1 MSRRF
6 KSSTGSRG
14 AARNRCSDKQFDMRK
29 AKRVKFVD
37 TEMDGLPV
45 FASSSKGRK
54 AAESPTSNA
63 PKTSEYAYFRK
74 FKNGVV
80 HGQSRPLHKEN
91 EQLESSEVNHFI
103 REKTSDT
110 GILNHSTKN
119 FNFSVSGERAG
130 PSDDNVFSSPRVSKY
145 DEPDQTRSKEGTN
158 RISKRSLLLSEN
170 VTPVAPIP
178 LSPPLYEAP
187 ENSDNLCCEKG
198 IFSAKRHRLRQ
209 WIAQTSYSDFQKL
222 HPTGSDLVSSLLSRL
237 LPKGDENTVSSKGD
251 AENSCRSITLHES
264 NNMDKGLHFSHKSDK
279 DRPRICS
286 GEANEIIVPERD
298 TFISGFPFPSYSTES
313 PIHASVYMDEGFHF
327 SHKPEKDLPKVY
339 TGKSCEVV
347 LPKRDTFISGFSFPS
362 YCNENHGQDELV
374 DLDQGSMSHVLG
386 NSLAQHD
393 FPSRLPFERY
403 RSSGSF
409 HFREL
414 DEFGSIV
421 EYPREEPQRPLLE
434 WDFERGTDTLDSS
447 VVSHNT
453 AKDVYSG
460 LDTWNVDQRQFPD
473 NAAHAKRLHSSSSFS
488 NYDLEFDALPNYGPT
503 SCLRQNLGPVFDDV
517 KWAISESSRQFFLPL
532 PRTPNLVSMEDML
545 YNNDVVFYD
554 RDRHWL
560 KNRVLDGKPRN
571 DVSLK
576 YLSAEELAV
585 GDPVSFYTVNKN
597 SLCPLPRQ
605 KEAPRDLFH
614 PFSEGAF
621 SSNLHSS
628 LGTRINLPLLLD
640 HDSSYHE
647 LYFDDDELEY
657 I

>member
-6 KSSTGSRG
+6 KSATGPGG

-37 TEMDGLPV
+37 TEMDGIPV
-45 FASSSKGRK
+45 FASSSKERK
-54 AAESPTSNA
+54 AAQSPTSNA

-80 HGQSRPLHKEN
+80 HGQSRPLRKEN

-103 REKTSDT
+103 RETNSDS
-110 GILNHSTKN
+110 GMLNQSTRN
-119 FNFSVSGERAG
+119 FNFAVSGERAG
-130 PSDDNVFSSPRVSKY
+130 PSDDNLFSSPRVSIY
-145 DEPDQTRSKEGTN
+145 DEPDHIRSKEGTN
-158 RISKRSLLLSEN
+158 RIRKRSLLLSEN
-170 VTPVAPIP
+170 VTPVAQIP
-178 LSPPLYEAP
+178 LSPPLYEAS

-198 IFSAKRHRLRQ
+198 IFSAARHRLRQ
-209 WIAQTSYSDFQKL
+209 WIAQTSFSDFQKL

-237 LPKGDENTVSSKGD
+237 LPKGDENNVSSKED

-279 DRPRICS
+279 DRPRICA
-286 GEANEIIVPERD
+286 GKANEIMHPERD
-298 TFISGFPFPSYSTES
+298 TFISGFPFPSYGTES
-313 PIHASVYMDEGFHF
+313 PIHEFDNMDEGFHF
-327 SHKPEKDLPKVY
+327 SHKSEKDLPKVY
-339 TGKSCEVV
+339 TGNSCEVV

-362 YCNENHGQDELV
+362 YGNENHGQDELV
-374 DLDQGSMSHVLG
+374 DLDQGSMSHVLR
-386 NSLAQHD
+386 NSLAQYD
-393 FPSRLPFERY
+393 FPFRLPFERY

-414 DEFGSIV
+414 DEFGSII
-421 EYPREEPQRPLLE
+421 EHPREEPRTPLLE
-434 WDFERGTDTLDSS
+434 WDFKRGADTVDSS
-447 VVSHNT
+447 LISHNT
-453 AKDVYSG
+453 AKNVHSR
-460 LDTWNVDQRQFPD
+460 LDTWNVDQRQFAD
-473 NAAHAKRLHSSSSFS
+473 DAAHAKELHSSSSFS
-488 NYDLEFDALPNYGPT
+488 NYYLEFDALPNYGPT
-503 SCLRQNLGPVFDDV
+503 SCLRQIIGPVFDDV
-517 KWAISESSRQFFLPL
+517 KWAISESSRQFSLPL
-532 PRTPNLVSMEDML
+532 PRTPNRVSMEDML

-576 YLSAEELAV
+576 CLSAEELSV
-585 GDPVSFYTVNKN
+585 EDPMSIYTVNGN
-597 SLCPLPRQ
+597 SLYPLPRQ
-605 KEAPRDLFH
+605 KEAPRDPFH

-621 SSNLHSS
+621 SSNLRSS
-628 LGTRINLPLLLD
+628 LGTRINFPLLLD
-640 HDSSYHE
+640 NDISYHE